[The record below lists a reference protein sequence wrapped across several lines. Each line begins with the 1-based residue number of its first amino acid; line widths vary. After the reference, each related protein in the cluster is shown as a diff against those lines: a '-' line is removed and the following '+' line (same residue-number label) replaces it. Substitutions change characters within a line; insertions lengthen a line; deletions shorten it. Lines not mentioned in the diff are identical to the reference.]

1 MRGANERKSTD
12 FSLSFYI
19 TNFSIL
25 KLFLQVLMFLVPGE
39 IVYDGIQLTA
49 AVIWLQQ
56 RIVPKI
62 PKVKTTAGNHSF
74 LHCLLLPL
82 YDLYFLLPTLIFSQ
96 SSYFPSSF
104 LLLVLFLYSHSFFP
118 LLHSLLYLLFSHIFS
133 LSLCFLSFFF
143 LKRINK
149 WGATWCI
156 SDTCRLPHGV
166 CVLELQK
173 HLHIYGSNDACI
185 WPMLSQASVQVWNRS
200 PRHVEINAQSSDGR
214 LGERLGSTKGRDAG
228 A

>member
-1 MRGANERKSTD
+1 MKVWLLPTIVTYQFHPGMRGANERKSTD

-118 LLHSLLYLLFSHIFS
+118 CSILSFTSSSHISSPYPFASSLFFS
-133 LSLCFLSFFF
+133 E
-143 LKRINK
+143 KN
-149 WGATWCI
+149 
-156 SDTCRLPHGV
+156 
-166 CVLELQK
+166 
-173 HLHIYGSNDACI
+173 
-185 WPMLSQASVQVWNRS
+185 
-200 PRHVEINAQSSDGR
+200 
-214 LGERLGSTKGRDAG
+214 
-228 A
+228 